1 MLKKCRKMKSKF
13 LYAFSYI
20 PKVPFEVIMEDEKA
34 SNEYCEVL
42 QKSIDDKFDYTIEK
56 YGTKADGHSWE
67 MPDIVID

>member
-1 MLKKCRKMKSKF
+1 MLKKCSKIRTDF
-13 LYAFSYI
+13 FYTFGYI
-20 PKVPFEVIMEDEKA
+20 PKVPFEVRMEDEKA